1 VLEWYFA
8 GYMAVYILWP
18 AHQGERFLV
27 PVLPFIFYYALAAL
41 TAIGAV
47 VARVA
52 RAPTSRRALAESA
65 TAAVLAAAFVLAGA
79 AEIRARVRAEHR
91 DPYLDATMGEYIDAF
106 VWLRDNTQENAVL
119 VTNRAPYGVLWAE
132 RPTYTVPWVDDRGEI
147 LASIRENGVT
157 HAVTNSFTQTYLGPV
172 VDANPDVFRPV
183 KRFGGTQVYEVAW
196 PAR

>member
-1 VLEWYFA
+1 
-8 GYMAVYILWP
+8 M
-18 AHQGERFLV
+18 
-27 PVLPFIFYYALAAL
+27 
-41 TAIGAV
+41 
-47 VARVA
+47 
-52 RAPTSRRALAESA
+52 RALAESA